1 MEQHCI
7 SNKDINI
14 ARDSMKCHAI
24 SGLSELAKNSKS
36 STFLVHKLYV
46 PSLTAESRC
55 RTSAPF
61 SKSVSG
67 DEFKLDFY
75 VTKL

>member
-7 SNKDINI
+7 SNKDINV
-14 ARDSMKCHAI
+14 ARDNMKCHAI
-24 SGLSELAKNSKS
+24 SGLSELAKNSRS

-46 PSLTAESRC
+46 PSLTESRC

-61 SKSVSG
+61 SESVSG
-67 DEFKLDFY
+67 DEFKSDFY
-75 VTKL
+75 LTKL

>member
-14 ARDSMKCHAI
+14 ARDNMKCHAI
-24 SGLSELAKNSKS
+24 SGLSELAKNSRS

-46 PSLTAESRC
+46 PSLTAQSRGAELQLPLA
-55 RTSAPF
+55 SL
-61 SKSVSG
+61 SVEMNSNRI
-67 DEFKLDFY
+67 FM
-75 VTKL
+75 